1 MQSWSIGILC
11 YNEAGTIENVY
22 RKVKSVGSRLSN
34 NCEIILIDD
43 CSTDGS
49 DRIIRNI
56 CNEDKDVRG
65 IFHEKNLGIGLS
77 IRDVYFNAVNENV
90 VFVPGDGQFDV
101 EELLP
106 FKEFSNS
113 EFIAFYRK
121 ENQSYSFFRNSL
133 SYVNKLFNSIFIG
146 LRLRD
151 VNWVKV
157 YKTHIIRQL
166 ELKANSSFI
175 ESEICA
181 KLNKLNIKPVES
193 DSKYIPRV
201 YGESKGASWKII
213 RKVYIELFKVFV
225 NVQRFNPAK
234 VILNP

>member
-11 YNEAGTIENVY
+11 FNEAGTIEDVY
-22 RKVKSVGSRLSN
+22 RKARHVASLMTDKI
-34 NCEIILIDD
+34 EIILVDD

-49 DRIIRNI
+49 VEIIQSI
-56 CNEDKDVRG
+56 CKNDPLVKG
-65 IFHEKNLGIGLS
+65 IFHDKNLGIGLS
-77 IRDVYFNAVNENV
+77 IRDIYFTAVNENV
-90 VFVPGDGQFDV
+90 VFVPGDGQFDLN
-101 EELLP
+101 ELLP
-106 FKEFSNS
+106 YAEFKDS

-133 SYVNKLFNSIFIG
+133 SYLNKLFNQFFIG
-146 LRLRD
+146 LNLRD

-166 ELKANSSFI
+166 NLKSLSSFI

-181 KLNKLNIKPVES
+181 KLNKLNLSAIEVE
-193 DSKYIPRV
+193 SKYIPRV

-213 RKVYIELFKVFV
+213 RKVYQELLKVYFIV
-225 NVQRFNPAK
+225 LKFDPKQVK
-234 VILNP
+234 ITK

>member
-11 YNEAGTIENVY
+11 FNEAGTIEDVY
-22 RKVKSVGSRLSN
+22 LKAKSVGSELTDQL
-34 NCEIILIDD
+34 EIILVDD

-49 DRIIRNI
+49 DKIIRKI
-56 CNEDKDVRG
+56 CDADKQVTG
-65 IFHEKNLGIGLS
+65 IFHQKNLGIGMS
-77 IRDVYFNAVNENV
+77 IRDVYFNAKNENV
-90 VFVPGDGQFDV
+90 VFIPGDGQFDA

-106 FKEFSNS
+106 YKEFSNR

-133 SYVNKLFNSIFIG
+133 SYINKLVNSIFIG
-146 LRLRD
+146 LNLRD

-157 YKTHIIRQL
+157 YKTHIIHQL
-166 ELKANSSFI
+166 DIKAQSSFI

-181 KLNKLNIKPVES
+181 KLSKLNIKALQAE
-193 DSKYIPRV
+193 SKYIPRV

-213 RKVYIELFKVFV
+213 RKVYIELFKIFV

-234 VILNP
+234 VIINP